1 MSATVIRG
9 RFAPPTNEAVAAI
22 RQALSSGGV
31 QVVVTCAELARSSR
45 LPWTVAERVQMVKLG
60 LGEDAGRVA
69 IAEADGREGET
80 IAHDPAVVAA
90 FLNGEEI
97 AVPPAV
103 GDWLKPI
110 ADGRRHGDLFAIEKG
125 RHHRRIVRDG
135 FPLAAM
141 AAEARYVADYKRAWA
156 VAPYA
161 VTLVTVDTVIVHA
174 DPDGVPYVLLIRRG
188 GIPGKGTYAVPG
200 GFVDGDEYLLT
211 AALRELRE
219 ETGLE
224 LSDAEA
230 MSRLKGQHVFD
241 DPERSS
247 RGRVITHA
255 FHFEFPAG
263 PLPDV
268 EGLDDAVEARWVKVA
283 DLAQY
288 RGRFFED
295 HGAILRHFLG

>member
-1 MSATVIRG
+1 MSETVIRG
-9 RFAPPTNEAVAAI
+9 RFAPPTNEAIATI
-22 RQALSSGGV
+22 RHALSSGKV
-31 QVVVTCAELARSSR
+31 RVVITCAELARSSR
-45 LPWTVAERVQMVKLG
+45 LPWTVAERVQMLKLG

-69 IAEADGREGET
+69 IAETDGREGEA

-90 FLNGEEI
+90 FLNGEDV

-103 GDWLKPI
+103 GAWLETFRQGE
-110 ADGRRHGDLFAIEKG
+110 DF
-125 RHHRRIVRDG
+125 
-135 FPLAAM
+135 AAM
-141 AAEARYVADYKRAWA
+141 VAEASYVADYKRAWS

-174 DPDGVPYVLLIRRG
+174 DPDGVPHVLLIRRG

-263 PLPDV
+263 SLPDV
-268 EGLDDAVEARWVKVA
+268 EGLDDAVEACWVKLS
-283 DLAQY
+283 DLPNY